1 MKGTVVATWIKT
13 CRKLYG
19 DEVVDKSMEYAG
31 WKKDKIFTP
40 IENVDDLQVKKL
52 INSIAEAKGMD
63 VKDLWRIIGKDN
75 IKAFYHDFPAFFK
88 HENLYSFFASMY
100 DVHAVMMKKFA
111 GAKPPLVLLKPIS
124 DKEAI
129 FSYKSQRAMFDYF
142 MGMVDGSIEFFKENI
157 KVEEVEK
164 TEDSLKLKLT
174 FEKGIY
180 YKKKYFFNK
189 LLSLGFIKNLGV
201 KIAIFDF
208 LISAIVFIPLFGGVV
223 KPLIGAAATAA
234 ASFIAASM
242 LVKPKKIIE
251 DSLKKINENNY
262 LEDGEINTGDFF
274 EDIYRLIID
283 HKKVVKADFVGFKGI
298 TDEMNNF
305 VGNIN
310 KISDSMKQT
319 SGEISG
325 VVEQVAD
332 CAVSQAENTG
342 KAVETLSG
350 NITSLRN
357 IVGSE
362 NSNKTE
368 LEKAMEKIN
377 NSYEYVDKSSKNI
390 LSSLEKFQEVKD
402 QGLQL
407 QNKAKD
413 ITSIVSIVSGIS
425 EQTNLLALNAS
436 IEAAR
441 AGELGRGFSVVAEE
455 VRKLAEQ
462 SKDAVEEINNDLV
475 QFVQVIKALVDKI
488 DVQYASLQTETTS
501 LENVRDISYEATN
514 SVKSVAESTIKT
526 INDLNNEAEK
536 IASVYESIESLAAIA
551 EENSASS
558 EEVSANVSDYTN
570 QISELMD
577 NIAEFKKMTEIFRN
591 DLEKYRI

>member
-1 MKGTVVATWIKT
+1 M
-13 CRKLYG
+13 
-19 DEVVDKSMEYAG
+19 
-31 WKKDKIFTP
+31 
-40 IENVDDLQVKKL
+40 
-52 INSIAEAKGMD
+52 
-63 VKDLWRIIGKDN
+63 
-75 IKAFYHDFPAFFK
+75 
-88 HENLYSFFASMY
+88 
-100 DVHAVMMKKFA
+100 
-111 GAKPPLVLLKPIS
+111 
-124 DKEAI
+124 
-129 FSYKSQRAMFDYF
+129 
-142 MGMVDGSIEFFKENI
+142 
-157 KVEEVEK
+157 
-164 TEDSLKLKLT
+164 
-174 FEKGIY
+174 
-180 YKKKYFFNK
+180 
-189 LLSLGFIKNLGV
+189 
-201 KIAIFDF
+201 
-208 LISAIVFIPLFGGVV
+208 
-223 KPLIGAAATAA
+223 
-234 ASFIAASM
+234 
-242 LVKPKKIIE
+242 
-251 DSLKKINENNY
+251 
-262 LEDGEINTGDFF
+262 
-274 EDIYRLIID
+274 
-283 HKKVVKADFVGFKGI
+283 
-298 TDEMNNF
+298 
-305 VGNIN
+305 
-310 KISDSMKQT
+310 
-319 SGEISG
+319 
-325 VVEQVAD
+325 
-332 CAVSQAENTG
+332 
-342 KAVETLSG
+342 
-350 NITSLRN
+350 
-357 IVGSE
+357 GSE

-462 SKDAVEEINNDLV
+462 SKNAVEEINNDLV

-488 DVQYASLQTETTS
+488 DMQYASLQTETTS

>member
-19 DEVVDKSMEYAG
+19 DGVVDKSMEYAG

-40 IENVDDLQVKKL
+40 IENVDDSQVKNMV
-52 INSIAEAKGMD
+52 NSIAQSVNID
-63 VKDLWRIIGKDN
+63 VKALWRIIGKDN
-75 IKAFYHDFPAFFK
+75 LQAFYHDFPAFFQ

-124 DKEAI
+124 DKEAV
-129 FSYKSQRAMFDYF
+129 FSYKSERGMFDYF
-142 MGMVDGSIEFFKENI
+142 MGLVDGSIEFFKENV
-157 KVEEVEK
+157 KVEEIEK
-164 TEDSLKLKLT
+164 SGDSLKLKLT
-174 FEKGIY
+174 FENGIY
-180 YKKKYFFNK
+180 YKKSYFFNK
-189 LLSLGFIKNLGV
+189 LLSLGFIKSFGA
-201 KIAIFDF
+201 KIAVFDF
-208 LISAIVFIPLFGGVV
+208 IISAAVFLPLFGGVA

-242 LVKPKKIIE
+242 LIKPKKIIE
-251 DSLKKINENNY
+251 DSLKKLNENYY
-262 LEDGEINTGDFF
+262 LEDGEISTGDFF
-274 EDIYRLIID
+274 EDIYKLIID

-305 VGNIN
+305 VGNVN

-319 SGEISG
+319 SGDISG

-332 CAVSQAENTG
+332 CAVSQADNTS
-342 KAVETLSG
+342 KAVETLNS
-350 NITSLRN
+350 NINSLKN

-362 NSNKTE
+362 NNNKTE
-368 LEKAMEKIN
+368 LEKAIEKIN
-377 NSYEYVDKSSKNI
+377 NSYEYVDRSSKNI

-407 QNKAKD
+407 QSKAKD

-441 AGELGRGFSVVAEE
+441 AGEMGKGFSVVAEE

-462 SKDAVEEINNDLV
+462 SKDAVEEINNNLV
-475 QFVQVIKALVDKI
+475 QFVQVIKALVEKI
-488 DVQYASLQTETTS
+488 DVQYSSLQSETS
-501 LENVRDISYEATN
+501 GLENVRDISFEATN
-514 SVKSVAESTIKT
+514 SVKSVAESTIRT
-526 INDLNNEAEK
+526 INDLNNETER
-536 IASVYESIESLAAIA
+536 ISNVYESIESLAAIA

-570 QISELMD
+570 QIKELID
-577 NIAEFKKMTEIFRN
+577 NISEFKKMTEIFKK
-591 DLEKYRI
+591 DLEKYKI